1 MSEPLVKFYQLI
13 PGSKPPVRADRAAGG
28 TLPTRAFRYC
38 EAIRTASSY
47 GWYVFPAMDFSL
59 MWDGSEVCWKCDGHD
74 SWNNLDSIQYPG
86 FLDYFN
92 SRAPEEL
99 NDCAPPLLGT
109 AEEPGIVQIWSGLI
123 ARTKPDWSLLIRSPA
138 NLSMSK
144 KYQNY
149 EGIVETDK
157 WFGPLFTNIRL
168 TRTDVPIDFSTDRPI
183 MQVQPVQQLAYDEKT
198 LGSYEIVE
206 DLESMTE
213 HDWDL
218 YHETLVC
225 PGIGV
230 DREKGYYA
238 KNVRRIK

>member
-1 MSEPLVKFYQLI
+1 
-13 PGSKPPVRADRAAGG
+13 
-28 TLPTRAFRYC
+28 
-38 EAIRTASSY
+38 
-47 GWYVFPAMDFSL
+47 
-59 MWDGSEVCWKCDGHD
+59 
-74 SWNNLDSIQYPG
+74 
-86 FLDYFN
+86 
-92 SRAPEEL
+92 
-99 NDCAPPLLGT
+99 
-109 AEEPGIVQIWSGLI
+109 
-123 ARTKPDWSLLIRSPA
+123 
-138 NLSMSK
+138 MSK
-144 KYQNY
+144 KYENY

-168 TRTDVPIDFSTDRPI
+168 TQTNVPIDFSTDRPI

-198 LGSYEIVE
+198 LASFEIVE

-225 PGIGV
+225 PGTGV